1 MESYIREGQED
12 GMSDNV
18 ENEPIESEDPPEF
31 KTEWFWAFMALM
43 LYKLGGAQAIS
54 LEHLEQFDFENDC
67 PQVSW
72 DAKNKAI
79 VIRNLDAQ
87 KPVEIITPGK
97 IRKKMCKKMFREFV
111 KQHLT

>member
-1 MESYIREGQED
+1 
-12 GMSDNV
+12 MSDNV
-18 ENEPIESEDPPEF
+18 ENEPIESEEPPEF
-31 KTEWFWAFMALM
+31 KTEYFWAFMALM
-43 LYKLGGAQAIS
+43 LYKLGGTEVIS

-79 VIRNLDAQ
+79 VMRNLDTE
-87 KPVEIITPGK
+87 KPVVIAMPGK
-97 IRKKMCKKMFREFV
+97 IRKKMFREFV

>member
-1 MESYIREGQED
+1 MEESKEKPQLPTF
-12 GMSDNV
+12 
-18 ENEPIESEDPPEF
+18 EPRF
-31 KTEWFWAFMALM
+31 FWAFMALL
-43 LYKLGGAQAIS
+43 LYKTGGVEVIS

-79 VIRNLDAQ
+79 VMRNLDAQ

-97 IRKKMCKKMFREFV
+97 IRKKMFREFV
-111 KQHLT
+111 KNTQLKT

>member
-18 ENEPIESEDPPEF
+18 ENEPIESEEPPEF
-31 KTEWFWAFMALM
+31 KTEYFWAFMVLL
-43 LYKLGGAQAIS
+43 LYKTGGVEVIS

-79 VIRNLDAQ
+79 VMRNLDTE

-97 IRKKMCKKMFREFV
+97 IRKKMFREFV